1 MPLPLGLIAAGLSA
15 GSTIYTML
23 NKPKKP
29 NITNQTNTLNKII
42 ANNQS
47 DIVGKNYYNSL
58 MNSQKSL
65 GAQQYQNAQANL
77 EAMNAGGQLSD
88 AQLAE
93 GVIKANTQTQG
104 MLNQAS
110 GQAMAQQINMNRES
124 KSRIEQARM
133 NLAQLKDQARQQ
145 YQADTQQWKNEVAG
159 GVADTFSTAMSAY
172 ASKLKSDKLKAL
184 IPANTDWANMTDE
197 QLNGLYMK
205 LLVSQIGG

>member
-172 ASKLKSDKLKAL
+172 AKNIKDAGLKKIIEGKDFQS
-184 IPANTDWANMTDE
+184 MTEE
-197 QLNGLYMK
+197 QLGALRMEV
-205 LLVSQIGG
+205 LLWQLGK